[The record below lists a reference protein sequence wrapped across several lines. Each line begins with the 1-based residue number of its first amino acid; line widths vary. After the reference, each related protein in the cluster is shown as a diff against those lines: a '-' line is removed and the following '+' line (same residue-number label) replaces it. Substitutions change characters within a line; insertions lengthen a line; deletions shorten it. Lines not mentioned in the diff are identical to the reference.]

1 MHYYLKCWV
10 NIIYISI
17 EASFMFVSYMQCC
30 TIKGYITKLA
40 NVNVQFRG
48 FKNTKPTEGFKNSE
62 SLVKYTFFKL
72 L

>member
-30 TIKGYITKLA
+30 TIEGYISKLA
-40 NVNVQFRG
+40 NVNVQVRG
-48 FKNTKPTEGFKNSE
+48 CKNTKATEQFKNSE